1 MTEWWTYRPS
11 DFVMVAPRTYW
22 GLMETH
28 NAAAWPLQ
36 LVALGL
42 GALALQ
48 ALLRRRS
55 SLPLGLAAAAWLAVA
70 QWFHLARYAD
80 IHTAAPA
87 FAGAAGAQALLLLVL
102 ATTRPVVRPG
112 RLAWGLMG
120 LALAYPA
127 VGLLAGQPLAQAE
140 WAGLS
145 PDPTALFSLGLLAGL
160 RPGAGRSGRWA
171 LALCWPWPLAWC
183 LGSGLTLWN
192 LQAAQA
198 WVLPLAAGLAALAA
212 LRRRD

>member
-1 MTEWWTYRPS
+1 MFEWWTYRPS

-22 GLMETH
+22 RLMEVH
-28 NAAAWPLQ
+28 NGAAWPLQ

-42 GALALQ
+42 GVLALD

-55 SLPLGLAAAAWLAVA
+55 AGPLGQAAAAWVAVA
-70 QWFHLARYAD
+70 LWFHLDRYAD
-80 IHTAAPA
+80 IHTAARA
-87 FAGAAGAQALLLLVL
+87 FAAAAGVQALLLLVL
-102 ATTRPVVRPG
+102 AATRPVVRPG
-112 RLAWGLMG
+112 QLAWALMG

-145 PDPTALFSLGLLAGL
+145 PDPTALFSVGLLAALG
-160 RPGAGRSGRWA
+160 PGPGRSGRWA

-183 LGSGLTLWN
+183 GGSGLTLWN

-198 WVLPLAAGLAALAA
+198 WVLPLAAGLAVLAVA
-212 LRRRD
+212 LRRS